1 MNITSHN
8 LSGQYSQYG
17 SGLLGTTKS
26 KNINETSQA
35 QETKNTIEMMHLNDA
50 HNSDA
55 AARND
60 KKGQTIRQKFMSFN
74 DKQHFCLQGQ
84 TIM

>member
-1 MNITSHN
+1 M
-8 LSGQYSQYG
+8 
-17 SGLLGTTKS
+17 GTAKS
-26 KNINETSQA
+26 KNANETSQA
-35 QETKNTIEMMHLNDA
+35 QETRNPLEAMHLSDA
-50 HNSDA
+50 QHSDA

-60 KKGQTIRQKFMSFN
+60 KKGQTVRQKFMSFN